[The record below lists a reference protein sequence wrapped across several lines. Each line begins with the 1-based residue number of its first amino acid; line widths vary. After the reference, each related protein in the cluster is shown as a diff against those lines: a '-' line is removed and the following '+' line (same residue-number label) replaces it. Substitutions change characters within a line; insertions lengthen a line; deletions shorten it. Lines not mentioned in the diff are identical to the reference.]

1 MKILSHRGFW
11 KEENDKNSMEALLL
25 SIKTNYGLETDLRD
39 LNGEIVI
46 SHDIASEGSI
56 TLKQFLMKGYDLL
69 KTKNLTLALNIKA
82 DGLLDKLNSIL
93 LDYERLNYFVF
104 DMSIPDTLPYL
115 DKKIPF
121 FTRVSELES
130 PIFLD
135 QAEGIWLDS
144 FFSDWY
150 DQKLVKDFVDMGKKV
165 CIVSPELHN
174 RSHFDQWNNLKKLED
189 TDSIFLCTDYPDQA
203 SMYFMEQ

>member
-11 KEENDKNSMEALLL
+11 KEGSDKNSMEALLF
-25 SIKTNYGLETDLRD
+25 SIKNNYGLETDLRD

-46 SHDIASEGSI
+46 SHDIASEASI
-56 TLKQFLMKGYDLL
+56 TLKQFLTNGYDLL
-69 KTKNLTLALNIKA
+69 KTKNLTLAFNIKA

-104 DMSIPDTLPYL
+104 DMSIPDTLPYMY
-115 DKKIPF
+115 KKIPF
-121 FTRVSELES
+121 YTRVSELES

-135 QAEGIWLDS
+135 EAEGIWLDS

-174 RSHFDQWNNLKKLED
+174 RSHSDLWSNLKNLEN

-203 SMYFMEQ
+203 STYFMEQ

>member
-56 TLKQFLMKGYDLL
+56 TLKQFLTKGYDLL
-69 KTKNLTLALNIKA
+69 KNKNLTLALNIKA

-174 RSHFDQWNNLKKLED
+174 RPHFDQWNNLKKLED